1 MQCTV
6 CTYHC
11 MYVRTCVRVY
21 IYISVCVSVWVCA
34 CFSAFE
40 YIYICIYIYMCVCVL
55 YICILYIYICILY
68 IYILYIYYIYI
79 YILYIYYIIYIYYT
93 QTHFIS
99 ISACVQIIPPG
110 DWNGTHPLH
119 QFSLHLA
126 RWTTYDP
133 VVVHLTSP
141 GCAEL
146 PGLVAKN
153 GLLWLIVLG

>member
-1 MQCTV
+1 MQCNAMYCMYVSLYV
-6 CTYHC
+6 CT
-11 MYVRTCVRVY
+11 YVRTCIY
-21 IYISVCVSVWVCA
+21 IYICMCVCVSVCMFLCIWI
-34 CFSAFE
+34 
-40 YIYICIYIYMCVCVL
+40 YIYVCIYMCV
-55 YICILYIYICILY
+55 LYIYVYYIYVYY
-68 IYILYIYYIYI
+68 IYIIYYIYI
-79 YILYIYYIIYIYYT
+79 YNILYNIYIYYT

-141 GCAEL
+141 RCAEL

>member
-40 YIYICIYIYMCVCVL
+40 YICMCVYIYVCYIYIYM
-55 YICILYIYICILY
+55 YIIYMYI
-68 IYILYIYYIYI
+68 IYILYILYYIYYNI
-79 YILYIYYIIYIYYT
+79 YIYIYYT